1 MPFSIVIQF
10 TNQKVIL
17 SFVLIVK
24 SMLMKLKTLSRVM
37 LLCLAVSPFVQAGEE
52 FVVQDIK
59 IKGLQRISEGTVYN
73 YLPVTVGERFSLDN
87 TDSAIKSL
95 FKTGFFKDISV
106 ERDNSTLIVNVV
118 ERPSIAKII
127 FEGNKDLS
135 KDDLEK
141 ALKKIGLSEG
151 KTFDR
156 QLLDKVEQELNR
168 QYLSHGKYGLTIKTD
183 VTDLTRN
190 RVAIFI
196 KISEGRVAKIKEI
209 NIVGNNVFVES
220 ELLKKL
226 ELNTSNL
233 LSFYTKDDQ
242 YSKQKLSAD
251 LETLRS
257 YYLDRGYINFNI
269 ESTQVAITPDKKDIY
284 VTINVKEGDVY
295 TLDKVKLAGNL
306 VVPADELIKLMKV
319 GSGEVFSRKQ
329 ATETSKAISDR
340 LGDDGYA
347 FANVN
352 MVPEIHE
359 VTKTVDMTFFVD
371 PAKRVS
377 VRRINIKGNT
387 KTRDEV
393 LRREMRQMEASWA
406 SSSKIERSKTRLER
420 LGYFE
425 DVNVETP
432 PVAGTAD
439 EIDVNYTVTE
449 KPSGNLMAGVG
460 YSQVQGIVLN
470 ANISQD
476 NVFGSGKRVNLAF
489 NNSNYLTSYQ
499 FGFQN
504 PYFTV
509 DGISQGYNLGYSS
522 RNAGAINISNYNTDV
537 VNAGINFGLPINE
550 FDSIRF
556 DLDGKYTTLK
566 TTAYSS
572 DQIRNFLMCKSIK
585 DCGSGAINNNAE
597 QQSYLTF
604 APSIGWTH
612 DTLNRAVF
620 PTSGWQQRFSALAT
634 VPGSDLEYYKMNYKH
649 QMYFPIAKD
658 LTFRLQGEA
667 GYGDGYGNTSELPF
681 FENYFA
687 GGSGSVRGF
696 KNNTLGPRESRTN
709 CTLVTTTSG
718 TINPCAYQ
726 NYSLGG
732 STKVIANA
740 ELFFPVPFMSETKS
754 VRLGTF
760 FDAGSL
766 SNGMNIDNMKY
777 SAGVSGEWLSPF
789 GALSVSAAMPL
800 NANPLQTINGITTGD
815 QKQIFQFNFGQNF

>member
-1 MPFSIVIQF
+1 
-10 TNQKVIL
+10 
-17 SFVLIVK
+17 
-24 SMLMKLKTLSRVM
+24 MKLKKLSRVI
-37 LLCLAVSPFVQAGEE
+37 LLCLAVSPLVHAGEE
-52 FVVQDIK
+52 FIVRDIK
-59 IKGLQRISEGTVYN
+59 VKGLQRISEGTVYN

-106 ERDNSTLIVNVV
+106 ERDGSTLVVNVV

-127 FEGNKDLS
+127 FEGNKDIS

-141 ALKKIGLSEG
+141 SLKKIGLSEG

-168 QYLSHGKYGLTIKTD
+168 QYLSHGKYGLTLKTE

-209 NIVGNNVFVES
+209 NIVGNNVFNDA
-220 ELLKKL
+220 ELLKKI

-242 YSKQKLSAD
+242 YSKQKLGAD

-284 VTINVKEGDVY
+284 VTINVKEGDIY

-306 VVPADELIKLMKV
+306 VVPADDLIKLMKV
-319 GSGEVFSRKQ
+319 GPGETFSRKS

-352 MVPEIHE
+352 MIPEIHE
-359 VTKTVDMTFFVD
+359 ATKTVDMTFFVD

-425 DVNVETP
+425 DVAVETP

-489 NNSNYLTSYQ
+489 NNSDYLTSYQ
-499 FGFQN
+499 FGFHN

-509 DGISQGYNLGYSS
+509 DGVSQGYNLGYSS
-522 RNAGAINISNYNTDV
+522 RDAGAINISNYNTDV
-537 VNAGINFGLPINE
+537 INAGINFGLPINE
-550 FDSIRF
+550 FDSLRF

-572 DQIRNFLMCKSIK
+572 DQIRNFLSCKSIK
-585 DCGSGAINNNAE
+585 DCPNGVAGNNNAE
-597 QQSYLTF
+597 QQSYFTF
-604 APSIGWTH
+604 APSVGWTH
-612 DTLNRAVF
+612 DTLNRAIF

-634 VPGSDLEYYKMNYKH
+634 VPGSDLEYYKTSYKH

-658 LTFRLQGEA
+658 LTLRLHGDIA
-667 GYGDGYGNTSELPF
+667 YGDGYGDTDELPF

-687 GGSGSVRGF
+687 GGTGSVRGF
-696 KNNTLGPRESRTN
+696 KNNTLGPRESRIN
-709 CTLVTTTSG
+709 CTSTA
-718 TINPCAYQ
+718 INNPCAYK
-726 NYSLGG
+726 NYSIGG

-760 FDAGSL
+760 VDAGSL
-766 SNGMNIDNMKY
+766 SDGLNVDNMKY
-777 SAGVSGEWLSPF
+777 SVGVSGEWMSPF
-789 GALSVSAAMPL
+789 GALSVSAAQPL
-800 NANPLQTINGITTGD
+800 NSNSLQTVNGITTGD
-815 QKQIFQFNFGQNF
+815 EKQIFQFNFGQNF

>member
-1 MPFSIVIQF
+1 
-10 TNQKVIL
+10 
-17 SFVLIVK
+17 
-24 SMLMKLKTLSRVM
+24 MKLKKLSPFI
-37 LLCLAVSPFVQAGEE
+37 LLCLAVSPIIYANDA
-52 FVVQDIK
+52 FVVRDIK
-59 IKGLQRISEGTVYN
+59 VKGLQRISEGTVYN

-87 TDSAIKSL
+87 TAPAIKSL

-106 ERDNSTLIVNVV
+106 ERDGSTLVVNVV
-118 ERPSIAKII
+118 ERPSIAKIV

-135 KDDLEK
+135 KDDLTK

-151 KTFDR
+151 QTFDR

-168 QYLSHGKYGLTIKTD
+168 QYLSHGKYGLTIKTE

-209 NIVGNNVFVES
+209 NIIGNNVFNEVD
-220 ELLKKL
+220 LLKKI

-242 YSKQKLSAD
+242 YSKQKLGAD

-306 VVPADELIKLMKV
+306 IVAADELIKLMKV
-319 GSGEVFSRKQ
+319 GPGEVFSRKS

-352 MVPEIHE
+352 MIPEINE
-359 VTKTVDMTFFVD
+359 ATKTVNMTFFVD

-377 VRRINIKGNT
+377 VRRINVKGNT

-393 LRREMRQMEASWA
+393 LRREMRQMESTWA

-425 DVNVETP
+425 DVAVETP

-499 FGFQN
+499 FGFHN
-504 PYFTV
+504 PYFTS
-509 DGISQGYNLGYSS
+509 DGVSQGYNLGYSS

-537 VNAGINFGLPINE
+537 MNAGINFGLPINE
-550 FDSIRF
+550 FDSLRF

-566 TTAYSS
+566 TTSYSS
-572 DQIRNFLMCKSIK
+572 DQIKNFLMCKSIK
-585 DCGSGAINNNAE
+585 DCGDGKDDNDDNAE

-604 APSIGWTH
+604 APSLGWTH
-612 DTLNRAVF
+612 DTLNRAIF
-620 PTSGWQQRFSALAT
+620 PTSGWRQRFSALAT
-634 VPGSDLEYYKMNYKH
+634 VPGSDLEYYKVNYKH
-649 QMYFPIAKD
+649 EMYFPIAKD
-658 LTFRLQGEA
+658 LTLRLQGDM
-667 GYGDGYGNTSELPF
+667 GYGDGYGNTAELPF

-687 GGSGSVRGF
+687 GGTGSIRGF
-696 KNNTLGPRESRTN
+696 KNNTLGPRESRT
-709 CTLVTTTSG
+709 CKPEEK
-718 TINPCAYQ
+718 INPCTYK
-726 NYSLGG
+726 NYSIGG

-754 VRLGTF
+754 VRLGSF

-777 SAGVSGEWLSPF
+777 SVGISGEWLSPF
-789 GALSVSAAMPL
+789 GALSVSAAQPL
-800 NANPLQTINGITTGD
+800 NSKSLTSNGTGVSTGD
-815 QKQIFQFNFGQNF
+815 EKQIFQFNFGQNF